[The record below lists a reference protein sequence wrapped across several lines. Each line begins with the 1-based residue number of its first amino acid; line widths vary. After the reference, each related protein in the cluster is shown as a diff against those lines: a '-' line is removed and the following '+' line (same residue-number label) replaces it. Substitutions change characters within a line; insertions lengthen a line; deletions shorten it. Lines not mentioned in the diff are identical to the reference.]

1 MEYTTFGKTGR
12 KVSRIGFGG
21 AVAGLKN
28 YLEKYDPSDDATFK
42 GVVEAIQKAYD
53 LGITYF
59 DTAASYGNRKKADG
73 PTDRMSEKIYGEG
86 LKGVKP
92 ETIFLATKFSGL
104 SRDEVYRSVE
114 ESLKC
119 LRRDYVDLLQIHGS
133 SYTNEELGRIL
144 GPGGTLE
151 AMEELKRQGV
161 TRYIGFTTEDNND
174 NMYRLIQSGRFDT
187 IQMCYNFIFQHG
199 YEPSRPFGSMLEA
212 EKYGLGIATMRT
224 TTSGTFQRWIQM
236 VNPENR
242 FDYSRALIQFVLSNP
257 YVDVALV
264 GMRTKELVIDN
275 VKIADDFKGRI
286 KLDEVHRRYV

>member
-21 AVAGLKN
+21 AVTGLKN
-28 YLEKYDPSDDATFK
+28 YLEKYDPSDEAAFK
-42 GVVEAIQKAYD
+42 GVVEAIQKALE

-59 DTAASYGNRKKADG
+59 DTAASYGSRASPDG
-73 PTDRMSEKIYGEG
+73 PSDRMSEKIYGEG

-92 ETIFLATKFSGL
+92 ESIFLATKFSGL
-104 SRDEVYRSVE
+104 ARDEVFRSVE
-114 ESLKC
+114 ESLKW
-119 LRRDYVDLLQIHGS
+119 LHRDYVDLIQIHGS
-133 SYTNEELGRIL
+133 SYTNDDINKIL

-151 AMEELKRQGV
+151 AMEELKRQGL

-174 NMYRLIQSGRFDT
+174 NMYRLIQSGRFDS

-199 YEPSRPFGSMLEA
+199 YEPSRPFGSLLEA
-212 EKYGLGIATMRT
+212 KKYGLATATMRT

-236 VNPENR
+236 VNPANT

-275 VKIADDFKGRI
+275 VKIADDLKGRI
-286 KLDEVHRRYV
+286 KLDEVHKRYV